1 MKTGTG
7 ARRTVAIAAGAL
19 ASLLIASSA
28 FAMDCVNISK
38 ADQSAGVQVVL
49 DLSSEDGQ
57 IEWTTPGVAKR
68 LESGVLDPD
77 GEGFHGLIGFD
88 FDGLSDGQVDVD
100 VSTWV
105 GVGPTGDELPQ
116 IAQFNGPPDKGL
128 TNICLAFPFLC
139 GQP

>member
-1 MKTGTG
+1 MKIGTA
-7 ARRTVAIAAGAL
+7 ARRSTAIGGGML

-28 FAMDCVNISK
+28 FAMDCVNVSK
-38 ADQSAGVQVVL
+38 SDQSDGVQVVL
-49 DLSSEDGQ
+49 DMTTGQ

-68 LESGVLDPD
+68 VEGGVVSPD

-88 FDGLSDGQVDVD
+88 FDGLHDGVVDVD

-105 GVGPTGDELPQ
+105 GVGPEGDELPQ

-128 TNICLAFPFLC
+128 TNICLAFPFVC
-139 GQP
+139 EQE